1 MARMP
6 KHHDGK
12 QKRTQSGSAN
22 DRTAQSSIEAMVMD
36 EGSSLEN
43 REGAMTDPNITDTRG
58 LNGKR
63 PPWGGLLRWMLA
75 KWISPTTMAA

>member
-1 MARMP
+1 
-6 KHHDGK
+6 
-12 QKRTQSGSAN
+12 
-22 DRTAQSSIEAMVMD
+22 MD

-75 KWISPTTMAA
+75 KWLSPTTMAA